1 MPNSSARKGP
11 KRKRRRRSR
20 RNQKKRAK
28 ATNAKLG
35 AGTQPRG
42 LTARSVGRKAGGAIG
57 KLFGA
62 EGIGS
67 ALGDIGGSIF
77 KSLTGIGDYSDAEEM
92 SGIPIDSNTVVQPL
106 TASQVPEINSDG
118 VDGTRV
124 RHREY
129 VRDLVAGTDV
139 LPNDFTLR
147 INPTNNL
154 LFPWLTGIARQFE
167 QYQILGMVF
176 EFVSTAGTA
185 VATNQANMG
194 DVNIATQ
201 YNANAPAFGV
211 DKSRLLNHFFST
223 SGATYEDQMHPIEC
237 NPDETPA
244 LPRYVS
250 IDFDIFTTQQ
260 DERLNDWGIT
270 NFLLTAAQSNY
281 NVGQLWV
288 TYDIVFFKQ
297 RVPRPLDPYF
307 SAGQLARLA
316 EHCVRS
322 PHDELSQLVTKDAMQ
337 FLAEFPKPPEEVEHK
352 TQMDQLCK
360 ILHDFHS
367 GSLSSSGSPPTPPNS
382 TTGELSF
389 DRVALTRTPSIRIR
403 GS

>member
-11 KRKRRRRSR
+11 KRRRRRSR

-28 ATNAKLG
+28 ASSAALG

-42 LTARSVGRKAGGAIG
+42 LTARSVGRKAGGMIG

-67 ALGDIGGSIF
+67 ALGDIGGSVF

-92 SGIPIDSNTVVQPL
+92 SGMPIDSNTVVQPL
-106 TASQVPEINSDG
+106 TASQVPEINSTG

-129 VRDLVAGTDV
+129 VRDLTAGTD
-139 LPNDFTLR
+139 LIPNDFTLR
-147 INPTNNL
+147 INPTNSL

-167 QYQILGMVF
+167 QYQLLGMVF

-237 NPDETPA
+237 NPEETPA
-244 LPRYVS
+244 LPRYIS
-250 IDFDIFTTQQ
+250 IDFDIFNNEQ

-288 TYDIVFFKQ
+288 TYDVVFFKQ
-297 RVPRPLDPYF
+297 RVPRPLDPFYT
-307 SAGQLARLA
+307 AGQLARLA
-316 EHCVRS
+316 EFCSLH
-322 PHDELSQLVTKDAMQ
+322 PTDELSKLVTKGAME
-337 FLAEFPKPPEEVEHK
+337 FLTEYPKPPEEIEHK
-352 TQMDQLCK
+352 SQMDDLCR
-360 ILHDFHS
+360 ILRSFHS
-367 GSLSSSGSPPTPPNS
+367 ECSLGSPSPTPPNAV
-382 TTGELSF
+382 TGELSF
-389 DRVALTRTPSIRIR
+389 DRATLLRAPSIRVR
-403 GS
+403 SL